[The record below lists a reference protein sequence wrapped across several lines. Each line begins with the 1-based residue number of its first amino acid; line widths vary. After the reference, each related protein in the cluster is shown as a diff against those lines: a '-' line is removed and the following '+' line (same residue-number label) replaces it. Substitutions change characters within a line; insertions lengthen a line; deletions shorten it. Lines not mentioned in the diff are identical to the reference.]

1 MTSFVYSDVSGSVG
15 ISSDY
20 IWRGVSQSAGNPS
33 YSLNLEANSKGFYG
47 GVWAGQVDFD
57 NEADWEYDLYGG
69 YAIALSDNINVDVG
83 FIQYR
88 YDEVID
94 TSEEI
99 YVKATVGDFGIK
111 YFRDTEDSG
120 NQFIVGTY
128 DAWFVPVVD
137 VNLEY
142 GRIDSNNDYKALNIT
157 YLFDNNVSVGAHILS
172 SAFRGEALD
181 NISVSLGY
189 NF

>member
-33 YSLNLEANSKGFYG
+33 YNLNLEANSKGFYG

-69 YAIALSDNINVDVG
+69 YAIALSENINVDVG
-83 FIQYR
+83 FVQYR

-111 YFRDTEDSG
+111 YYRDTEDSD
-120 NQFIVGTY
+120 NQFVVGSY
-128 DAWFVPVVD
+128 NVGFVPVVD
-137 VNLEY
+137 VSLEY
-142 GRIDSNNDYKALNIT
+142 GRIDEDNDYKALNLG
-157 YLFDNNVSVGAHILS
+157 YDFDNGVSVGAHVLS